1 MQVGDMVF
9 FDTYKKDGH
18 VGIYIGNGKFIGAQ
32 SSTGVAEVDMTKG
45 YWKDKF
51 SGHVRRVA
59 KTSSSSSGS
68 SKAVGGGAGSYT
80 NTWKLKEA
88 TKAPGYKNFKTHL
101 IQAVTAGG
109 VKPNEAVALAELIG
123 RESSWNSSAKNPKS
137 TARGYGQFLNAT
149 VKQYEKKM
157 NMSYSVPANQIKMVR
172 QYAIDR
178 YGSVEKALKFWD
190 KNKWY

>member
-1 MQVGDMVF
+1 MVF

-18 VGIYIGNGKFIGAQ
+18 VGIYVGNGKFIGAQ

-45 YWKDKF
+45 YWKEKF

-59 KTSSSSSGS
+59 DVSKS
-68 SKAVGGGAGSYT
+68 SKAASSGKASGGGAGSYS

-88 TKAPGYKNFKTHL
+88 TKSSSYKTFKSHL
-101 IQAVTAGG
+101 IQAVTSGG
-109 VKPNEAVALAELIG
+109 VKESEAVALAELIG
-123 RESSWNSSAKNPKS
+123 RESSWNSKAKNPKS
-137 TARGYGQFLNAT
+137 TATGYGQFLKAT
-149 VKQYEKKM
+149 VKDYEKKM
-157 NMSYSVPANQIKMVR
+157 KMSYSLPANQIKMVR
-172 QYAIDR
+172 QYAVDR